1 VLDVVGQQAP
11 DAENDVPQRCRA
23 ISLFTAVLIA
33 SPRQRSSHLRY
44 PRLLSL
50 DRAVAKHAGKQ
61 GADSG
66 PRVVSGQRVPMESG
80 AATLSFIRSSFYNL
94 SSAGQRRKEFLWK
107 DRQAAGNYPDCGND
121 FRQLSRGG
129 RNADNTS
136 VLRDWLAAISL
147 PSRALP
153 PLSVHSSWVNPWRG
167 AQSALRCDNPLVQL
181 KAAANDVRIAELAL
195 LSW

>member
-66 PRVVSGQRVPMESG
+66 PRVVSGQRVPMESV

-107 DRQAAGNYPDCGND
+107 DRQAAGNYPDCDNDSGSTCTSDCVADRASRYAPIGSVQGGFGRDYRSVPPPAKDVGN
-121 FRQLSRGG
+121 R
-129 RNADNTS
+129 
-136 VLRDWLAAISL
+136 V
-147 PSRALP
+147 AL
-153 PLSVHSSWVNPWRG
+153 VKRV
-167 AQSALRCDNPLVQL
+167 
-181 KAAANDVRIAELAL
+181 
-195 LSW
+195 